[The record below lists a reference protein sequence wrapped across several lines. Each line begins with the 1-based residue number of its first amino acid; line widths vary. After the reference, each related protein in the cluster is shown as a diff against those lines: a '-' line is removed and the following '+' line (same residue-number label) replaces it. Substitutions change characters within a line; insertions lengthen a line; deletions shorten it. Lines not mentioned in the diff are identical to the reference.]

1 MAILKIPFS
10 IKLMLFFVIGI
21 MAACTDNKNTTSIV
35 PEIGIKGE
43 YLFNSGYG
51 YDSFVLIDIEFKD
64 GDGDIGLSASDTFGD
79 FAYGKSN
86 FYNLKCWFWAKKQGR
101 WVKVMNPLIPNDTLN
116 LHERIDN
123 LTPKGEQ
130 KGISGLFNFRIS
142 ARPFSYRAD
151 TVKYQFQLVDRALH
165 SSNIVETK
173 IFILKHP

>member
-1 MAILKIPFS
+1 
-10 IKLMLFFVIGI
+10 
-21 MAACTDNKNTTSIV
+21 
-35 PEIGIKGE
+35 
-43 YLFNSGYG
+43 
-51 YDSFVLIDIEFKD
+51 
-64 GDGDIGLSASDTFGD
+64 
-79 FAYGKSN
+79 
-86 FYNLKCWFWAKKQGR
+86 
-101 WVKVMNPLIPNDTLN
+101 MNPLIPNDTLN